1 MIHVFKN
8 RECKTSTGN
17 GLVNYNIGLKA
28 TLFVR

>member
-8 RECKTSTGN
+8 RECKTGN
-17 GLVNYNIGLKA
+17 GLVNYNMGLKA